1 VFSAKASEFIV
12 FGKGNTGIITDGNFS
27 VDAEKDIYLH
37 TNKNVTLHSKGAN
50 QIFLNS
56 DNGKIYLGKN
66 KGEGAAGADVQKM
79 VLGGE
84 LVKIMEELIDAITKQ
99 VYLTPAGPSS
109 TGPTNAS
116 QFMAIKSKLKT
127 IQSAKNFL
135 SK

>member
-1 VFSAKASEFIV
+1 
-12 FGKGNTGIITDGNFS
+12 

-37 TNKNVTLHSKGAN
+37 TNSNVTIHTAGSK

-56 DNGKIYLGKN
+56 ENGKIFLGKD
-66 KGEGAAGADVQKM
+66 KGAGDAGADVQKM

-84 LVKIMEELIDAITKQ
+84 LVKIMGELIDAITKQ

-109 TGPTNAS
+109 TGPTNVA
-116 QFMAIKSKLKT
+116 QFTAIKGKLKT
-127 IQSAKNFL
+127 IQSSKNFL

>member
-1 VFSAKASEFIV
+1 ME
-12 FGKGNTGIITDGNFS
+12 
-27 VDAEKDIYLH
+27 
-37 TNKNVTLHSKGAN
+37 
-50 QIFLNS
+50 
-56 DNGKIYLGKN
+56 NGKIFLGKD
-66 KGEGAAGADVQKM
+66 KGAGDAGADVQKM

-109 TGPTNAS
+109 PGPTNAAA
-116 QFMAIKSKLKT
+116 FNAIKSKLKT